1 MWVEK
6 LAWPS
11 LNANRAQI
19 YGKISRIT
27 LWAFERRLG
36 RGISPNFQPQWVS
49 LRLPTLQS
57 LFSWYACSV
66 SPNIKQIHIKA
77 EIPATIKYFKYILET
92 ITNNTDRRNQTGW
105 EGLSGALTQDPS
117 LHFWLQVFLSF
128 EPWKSFCISIKSLFT
143 TYIYVYRIFSNEL
156 KIFYCLHKY
165 KWTRYKLTILV
176 SILLLSNPTQ

>member
-1 MWVEK
+1 MWVGK

-11 LNANRAQI
+11 LNANRARI

-27 LWAFERRLG
+27 LWPFERRLG
-36 RGISPNFQPQWVS
+36 RGI
-49 LRLPTLQS
+49 
-57 LFSWYACSV
+57 

-92 ITNNTDRRNQTGW
+92 ITNYTDRRNQTGW

-143 TYIYVYRIFSNEL
+143 TCIYVYRIFSNEL